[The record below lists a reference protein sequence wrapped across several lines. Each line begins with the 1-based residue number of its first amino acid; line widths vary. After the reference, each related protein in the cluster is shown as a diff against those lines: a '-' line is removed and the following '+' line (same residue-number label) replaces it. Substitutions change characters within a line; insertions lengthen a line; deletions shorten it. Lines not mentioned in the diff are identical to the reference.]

1 MSVSILPLHSTQH
14 FTLNIKNCSSYSH
27 DTWYIYRTIRLQQ
40 MHHTT
45 CCPRPICYRS
55 LSCVYGKKKYFR
67 WYLLDEFIL
76 GQIAYPHIFSAS
88 MQTPMPLTF
97 FPDPLILP
105 YISSTIKCIN
115 IITHILDR
123 YDAVTDLIIYR
134 VLWPAFHG
142 SLALTHFE
150 HLVVTTWYTGLAWP
164 HTIWKSMLPIFH
176 GSAKLL

>member
-1 MSVSILPLHSTQH
+1 MTAADASHNLLSKTYMLG
-14 FTLNIKNCSSYSH
+14 FTVLCLWKKN
-27 DTWYIYRTIRLQQ
+27 
-40 MHHTT
+40 
-45 CCPRPICYRS
+45 
-55 LSCVYGKKKYFR
+55 YFW

-76 GQIAYPHIFSAS
+76 GQIVYPHILSIFKAS

-97 FPDPLILP
+97 FRDPLILP

-134 VLWPAFHG
+134 FLWPAFHG
-142 SLALTHFE
+142 SLTLTHSE
-150 HLVVTTWYTGLAWP
+150 HLVVTTWDTGLALP

-176 GSAKLL
+176 GSVKLL